1 MAGNLEQTQQLVRQ
15 ALAEG
20 MDTQT
25 LINDYLTTG
34 MAEIGQRFQDRKAF
48 VPNLLMSA
56 RAMKGALEI
65 LKPYM
70 TEETETRL
78 GTIVIGTVKGDLHD
92 IGKNLVASMFE
103 GCGFKVVNLGIDVSS
118 EKFIQAIREHHAD
131 IVCLSALLTTTMN
144 YMRNVVADLEKEGL
158 RDRVKVMVGGAPV
171 NEAFCRTDR
180 RGPLH
185 VECQCRRNRSQTV
198 APHRLTR
205 TPCST
210 KRSTSTSTAS
220 PSTGGSSTGRWDTA
234 TRLRI
239 PGFSECS
246 TRYSVP
252 RRRSAGPGSSTAS
265 VPEASSHPTGSKWT
279 ARSSARERSSP
290 TACRG
295 ADRFCLF
302 VATAGREF
310 EDFRRTCKES
320 GDCVREFIA
329 DAVGSVLAEACVAQV
344 EQRLDLEAA
353 TPHTYPYSPGYCGWR
368 VTEQKL
374 LFGLLP
380 EHPCG
385 IELTE
390 SSLMYPI
397 KSVSGVIG
405 IGEAVERKPPVV
417 PFAATPTATS
427 AGFPTHEPT

>member
-1 MAGNLEQTQQLVRQ
+1 MEEMNPLSQAIVAGNLEQTQQLVRQ

-171 NEAFCRTDR
+171 KEAFAA
-180 RGPLH
+180 
-185 VECQCRRNRSQTV
+185 Q
-198 APHRLTR
+198 
-205 TPCST
+205 
-210 KRSTSTSTAS
+210 
-220 PSTGGSSTGRWDTA
+220 
-234 TRLRI
+234 
-239 PGFSECS
+239 F
-246 TRYSVP
+246 
-252 RRRSAGPGSSTAS
+252 
-265 VPEASSHPTGSKWT
+265 
-279 ARSSARERSSP
+279 
-290 TACRG
+290 G
-295 ADRFCLF
+295 ADLYKANANAA
-302 VATAGREF
+302 VTGA
-310 EDFRRTCKES
+310 KQLLH
-320 GDCVREFIA
+320 IA
-329 DAVGSVLAEACVAQV
+329 
-344 EQRLDLEAA
+344 
-353 TPHTYPYSPGYCGWR
+353 
-368 VTEQKL
+368 
-374 LFGLLP
+374 
-380 EHPCG
+380 
-385 IELTE
+385 
-390 SSLMYPI
+390 
-397 KSVSGVIG
+397 
-405 IGEAVERKPPVV
+405 
-417 PFAATPTATS
+417 
-427 AGFPTHEPT
+427 